1 MSPVQEPITPMR
13 RVTVV
18 LGTFALGCVAAVAL
32 WNWWSG
38 RCGENCPSPNVVH
51 MLVFLGLLPTAS
63 TMTSVLLVSVGW
75 PLKVKLRIA
84 LGAFLV
90 AATIGAVLARL
101 PGA

>member
-13 RVTVV
+13 RVTTV
-18 LGTFALGCVAAVAL
+18 LVTFALGCVAAVVL
-32 WNWWSG
+32 WNWWSA

-63 TMTSVLLVSVGW
+63 TMSAVLLVSTAW
-75 PLKVKLRIA
+75 PLRVKVRLAIG
-84 LGAFLV
+84 LLLV
-90 AATIGAVLARL
+90 AVVIGALVARL